1 MESSTYPIKEVPET
15 ESPEKSS
22 ETASKAS
29 SALANDGSRYNVSNL
44 STEAVEFVPSKKV
57 SNKSECKKD
66 SQEIEEI
73 AEIVSL
79 AAIKFQV
86 GQGNYLK
93 LAR

>member
-29 SALANDGSRYNVSNL
+29 SALANNGSRYNVSNL

-57 SNKSECKKD
+57 LNKSECKKD

-79 AAIKFQV
+79 AAIKYQV
-86 GQGNYLK
+86 DPGNHLK
-93 LAR
+93 FAR